1 LGAIK
6 PMGLKRRA
14 KID

>member
-6 PMGLKRRA
+6 PM
-14 KID
+14 